1 MEKNEQ
7 NINLIFKY
15 LADETTQD
23 ELHVFENLL
32 DTDSVFKENYEA
44 YKKTW
49 ELTQNVLVDAIEN
62 IDIEKEWQIIK
73 QKTNID
79 KKVIPLKP
87 KTKFSIWK
95 IAAAIATILVVGGVL
110 LFSLRNTDT
119 VVTAKNSIKNITLPD
134 GSEISLTKNSTLKY
148 SDEFNVNSRKLD
160 LSGEAFFKVS
170 HNKTKPFI
178 VKANSVNIEVVGT
191 EFYVNN
197 NKTKTEVIVNKGIVS
212 VYRKENKSD
221 SVLLYKGAKFIF
233 DKRTKKQVKLK
244 NENQNFISWKTK
256 VFRFDNTSLS
266 EVVKLL
272 NKAYNV
278 KIILKNTALKGCMI
292 NTTFEKQSIESILK
306 VLKSM
311 INISVKRKGK
321 IIEISG
327 SCN

>member
-7 NINLIFKY
+7 NINLIFKC

-23 ELHVFENLL
+23 ELHLFENLL
-32 DTDSVFKENYEA
+32 DSDSVFKENYEA

-62 IDIEKEWQIIK
+62 IDIENEWQIIK

-79 KKVIPLKP
+79 KKEISINRKS
-87 KTKFSIWK
+87 KFSVWK
-95 IAAAIATILVVGGVL
+95 IASVIAIFLILGGVL
-110 LFSLRNTDT
+110 LFSLRNTET
-119 VVTAKNSIKNITLPD
+119 VLTAKNGIENFILPD
-134 GSEISLTKNSTLKY
+134 GSEISLTKKSTLKY
-148 SDEFNVNSRKLD
+148 SDDFNVKSRKLE

-197 NKTKTEVIVNKGIVS
+197 NKTKTEIIVNKGIVS
-212 VYRKENKSD
+212 IYRKENKSD
-221 SVLLYKGAKFIF
+221 SVLLYKGAKYIF

-244 NENQNFISWKTK
+244 NENNNFISWKTK
-256 VFRFDNTSLS
+256 VFEFKNTSLS

-278 KIILKNTALKGCMI
+278 KIILKNKALKTCMI
-292 NTTFEKQSIESILK
+292 NTTFEKQNIESILK

-311 INISVKRKGK
+311 INISIKRKGN